1 MQTHPRTRMEI
12 WLEAPLLQRSEA
24 VLDKAGVSVYAVFDG
39 REGKGL
45 SGAWSDAG
53 LKDVHDMRLIVAI
66 VSPEAVDTL
75 APQFTALFARYPG
88 VIVLSDVQVIRA
100 ERF

>member
-1 MQTHPRTRMEI
+1 MEI
-12 WLEAPLLQRSEA
+12 WLEAPLLKRAEEI
-24 VLDKAGVSVYAVFDG
+24 LDRASVSVYAVFDG

-53 LKDVHDMRLIVAI
+53 LKDIHDMRLIVAI
-66 VSPEAVDTL
+66 VAPDAVESLCTT
-75 APQFTALFARYPG
+75 FTDLFKRFPG
-88 VIVLSDVQVIRA
+88 VIVLSDVQVLRA

>member
-1 MQTHPRTRMEI
+1 MQTHARTRMEI
-12 WLEAPLLQRSEA
+12 WLEAPLLKRAEEL
-24 VLDKAGVSVYAVFDG
+24 LDKAGVSVYAVFDG

-66 VSPEAVDTL
+66 VQPDKVDAL
-75 APQFTALFARYPG
+75 CPLFTDLFKRYPG
-88 VIVLSDVQVIRA
+88 VIVLSEVQVIRA

>member
-12 WLEAPLLQRSEA
+12 WLEAPLLKRAEEL
-24 VLDKAGVSVYAVFDG
+24 LDKASVSVYAVFDG

-53 LKDVHDMRLIVAI
+53 LKDVHDMRLVVAI
-66 VSPEAVDTL
+66 APPDKVDGL
-75 APQFTALFARYPG
+75 CRAFTDLFKRYPG
-88 VIVLSDVQVIRA
+88 VIVLSEVQVIRP

>member
-1 MQTHPRTRMEI
+1 MQTYPRTRMEI
-12 WLEAPLLQRSEA
+12 WLEAPLLKRAEE

-66 VSPEAVDTL
+66 VPPEKVDDL
-75 APQFTALFARYPG
+75 APAFTDLFKRYPG
-88 VIVLSDVQVIRA
+88 VIVLSEVQVIRA

>member
-12 WLEAPLLQRSEA
+12 WLEAPLLKRAEEL
-24 VLDKAGVSVYAVFDG
+24 LDKAGVSVYAVFDG

-66 VSPEAVDTL
+66 AAPDRVDGL
-75 APQFTALFARYPG
+75 CQAFTELFKRFPG
-88 VIVLSDVQVIRA
+88 VIVLSEVQVLRA

>member
-1 MQTHPRTRMEI
+1 MQTHTRTRMEI
-12 WLEAPLLQRSEA
+12 WLEAPLLKRAEE
-24 VLDKAGVSVYAVFDG
+24 VLDQASVPVYAVFDG

-45 SGAWSDAG
+45 SGSWSDAG

-66 VSPEAVDTL
+66 VSPDKVDDLCT
-75 APQFTALFARYPG
+75 AFTAMFARYPG

>member
-1 MQTHPRTRMEI
+1 MQTHSRKRLEI
-12 WLEAPLLQRSEA
+12 WIEAPLLKRAEDI
-24 VLDKAGVSVYAVFDG
+24 LEKAGVSVFAVFDG

-53 LKDVHDMRLIVAI
+53 LKDVHDMRLIAAI
-66 VSPEAVDTL
+66 MSDEAAEAVCL
-75 APQFTALFARYPG
+75 EMAALFARYPG
-88 VIVLSDVQVIRA
+88 IVVLSDVQVMRA